1 MTDSKKWWQSKTIWG
16 IIIAA
21 LGVIISDVL
30 KVDGVAV
37 PTDAAVTEA
46 QSIIET
52 IIASNGNIGVILG
65 QLVTIFG
72 LVMSVIG
79 RVKAE
84 KSIG

>member
-1 MTDSKKWWQSKTIWG
+1 MTESKKWWQSKTIWG

-21 LGVIISDVL
+21 LGVVISELL
-30 KVDGVAV
+30 KVDGVVV
-37 PTDAAVTEA
+37 PTDPAVTEA

-79 RVKAE
+79 RIKAE
-84 KSIG
+84 KSIS